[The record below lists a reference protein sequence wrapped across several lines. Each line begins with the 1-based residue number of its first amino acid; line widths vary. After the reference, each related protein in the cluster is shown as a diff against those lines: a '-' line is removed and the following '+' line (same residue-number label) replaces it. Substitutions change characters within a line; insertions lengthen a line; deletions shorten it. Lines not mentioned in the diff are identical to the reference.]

1 VKHGTHKIANWV
13 NPGSLMIEE
22 TMARGSMQSPTPHSI
37 RWTTADL
44 SIFEGDRV
52 NRYEIIDGELFV
64 TRSPNWNHQAVCV
77 KIAAALSFWS
87 DESGLGEAAINPGIV
102 FSESDNVIP
111 DVVWVSSD
119 RLERLLDEA
128 GHLTAAPE
136 LVVEVLSP
144 GKTNERR
151 DREAKLKLY
160 SVQGVHEYWIVNLME
175 QMVEV
180 YRRENAALKLAGTW
194 YRQDELTSP
203 ILPGFRCG
211 VSQLF

>member
-1 VKHGTHKIANWV
+1 MHTTN
-13 NPGSLMIEE
+13 
-22 TMARGSMQSPTPHSI
+22 SI

-44 SIFEGDRV
+44 EIFEGDRA

-64 TRSPNWNHQAVCV
+64 TRAPDWKHQEVCINV
-77 KIAAALSFWS
+77 GTVLKLWS
-87 DESGLGEAAINPGIV
+87 DVSGLGRAAVNPGIV

-111 DVVWVSSD
+111 DVVWASNE

-160 SVQGVHEYWIVNLME
+160 SVRGMYEY
-175 QMVEV
+175 
-180 YRRENAALKLAGTW
+180 
-194 YRQDELTSP
+194 
-203 ILPGFRCG
+203 
-211 VSQLF
+211 

>member
-1 VKHGTHKIANWV
+1 
-13 NPGSLMIEE
+13 
-22 TMARGSMQSPTPHSI
+22 MQSTTNPI

-44 SIFEGDRV
+44 AIFEGDRW

-64 TRSPNWNHQAVCV
+64 TRAPNWKHQEVCINV
-77 KIAAALSFWS
+77 GTLLKLWS
-87 DESGLGEAAINPGIV
+87 DERGLGRAAVNPGIV

-111 DVVWVSSD
+111 DVVWASNE

-144 GKTNERR
+144 GTANERR
-151 DREAKLKLY
+151 DRESKLKLY
-160 SVQGVHEYWIVNLME
+160 SVRGVFEYWILNWQE
-175 QMVEV
+175 QSVEV
-180 YRRENAALKLAGTW
+180 YRRENAALKLVASL
-194 YRQDELTSP
+194 YLQDELTSP
-203 ILPGFRCG
+203 MLPGFSCL